1 LGVDAVPAHVVFGD
15 TFLVAERIR
24 TLRDEA
30 GAADLMDSNRQ
41 RVTAGQVPPAEVL
54 AMCYSMP
61 FLEPTRLVEVEGA
74 LATQEPTGN
83 SRPGPGSRGR
93 GNRRSSGDLGGW
105 GQIAEAIPQFPD
117 TTMLVFVD
125 GAITDRNPLLRA
137 LVDHATVHRQSA
149 PTGAGLDRWIKQT
162 AEAKG
167 ASIIP
172 PAIRAMS
179 EMVGND
185 LWTLDRELEKLSLYA
200 TGRSI
205 EEADIQ
211 ELVSQVREASI
222 FGAVDAILEGNPGL
236 AVELL
241 RQLARDGRDP
251 SYIITMV
258 ARQLRLIALAKD
270 LTQQGM
276 APNDVGSQIGV
287 TAQYPLRKT
296 LEQSRRLSW
305 DDLNRRYRRL
315 LDADLAIKRGRQEPD
330 AALELM
336 VADLSG
342 GARRRG

>member
-162 AEAKG
+162 ADAKG
-167 ASIIP
+167 GAITP

-185 LWTLDRELEKLSLYA
+185 LWTLDRELEKLSLFAAGREINESDVRTLVPYA
-200 TGRSI
+200 QDTN
-205 EEADIQ
+205 
-211 ELVSQVREASI
+211 I
-222 FGAVDAILEGNPGL
+222 FTAVDAI
-236 AVELL
+236 V
-241 RQLARDGRDP
+241 DGRAGEAIRALAQLLNDGVEP
-251 SYIITMV
+251 QYVIAMIE
-258 ARQLRLIALAKD
+258 RQLRLMALARD
-270 LTQQGM
+270 LTDRA
-276 APNDVGSQIGV
+276 APADEFGPRMGTNSDFVV
-287 TAQYPLRKT
+287 RKT
-296 LEQSRRLSW
+296 MGQARRTSLANISRMYDRALKSDLDIKTGRLDPAVS
-305 DDLNRRYRRL
+305 
-315 LDADLAIKRGRQEPD
+315 
-330 AALELM
+330 LELL
-336 VADLSG
+336 VADLTG
-342 GARRRG
+342 LP

>member
-1 LGVDAVPAHVVFGD
+1 MPAHVLYGD
-15 TFLVAERIR
+15 SFLVGERLKELEAAQTDAPLLDANLHRLTGSR
-24 TLRDEA
+24 TNPQELVS
-30 GAADLMDSNRQ
+30 LCN
-41 RVTAGQVPPAEVL
+41 V
-54 AMCYSMP
+54 MP
-61 FLEPTRLVEVEGA
+61 FLDPLRFIVVEGLLGTFETRTGA
-74 LATQEPTGN
+74 AGGRRAGGRQTQ
-83 SRPGPGSRGR
+83 RGA
-93 GNRRSSGDLGGW
+93 GDWAGLSE
-105 GQIAEAIPQFPD
+105 IIPNMPD
-117 TTMLVFVD
+117 TTCLVFTD
-125 GAITDRNPLLRA
+125 GLLSQNNALLRA
-137 LVDHATVHRQSA
+137 LQPHCEVHAESA
-149 PTGAGLDRWIKQT
+149 PTRENLAVWIRNRAQ
-162 AEAKG
+162 AKG
-167 ASIIP
+167 SAVAP
-172 PAIRAMS
+172 QAVNALANL
-179 EMVGND
+179 VNND
-185 LWTLDRELEKLSLYA
+185 LWTLDRELEKLSLYC
-200 TGRSI
+200 GQRPI
-205 EEADIQ
+205 EEEDVRQMVA
-211 ELVSQVREASI
+211 QVREASI